1 MEEKKESLM
10 IMGERMPIIEN
21 AFASIEAMEAL
32 CTKILESKL
41 APDHFYPKIP
51 GTNDRDYTKG
61 NVSACMIVLMQG
73 RQLNLPALTSLQQII
88 PVNGLLSVK
97 GDAAKSMILGSGK
110 VKPGSWTE
118 VETGSI
124 ADEDFVVTF
133 TATRI
138 DSGET
143 LSRSFSVEKA
153 KKAGLWVT
161 AEQLRAQ
168 DGWKWKKSAWYKYPE
183 RMVKYRALGF
193 LARDLFPDVM
203 NGIYTTEEATDIPVD
218 QSITLETK
226 DGVKI
231 AIPDTDFNKDR
242 SKNLTERASDKIDKK
257 FRDYPLT
264 HSEAFEVKPDEI
276 KIEVKPAGAANL
288 PGEMAVSGTVNIDAN
303 NDSVSVQVS
312 QKEHE
317 GEERETTEHSDP
329 DLYTEEELKLM
340 AAEKLLEI
348 CEAVDEMRDAVEAI
362 PGKNTNKKLR
372 DIILT
377 YQAGGLDALIEAYP
391 EFIGKIHSG
400 DENEEADPNPAVEYK
415 QENDEP
421 IEPVPP
427 IEPSEE
433 FPLKADPIDA
443 PKLHFEIPELDA
455 EKGARDFADAAK
467 LYGALNTILKPITD
481 NRFIAIANYHPE
493 LKVYADKETLCKKA
507 PKEHILLALRINEKL
522 Q

>member
-10 IMGERMPIIEN
+10 IMGERLPIIEN
-21 AFASIEAMEAL
+21 AFASIEAMEVL
-32 CTKILESKL
+32 CAKILESKL

-51 GTNDRDYTKG
+51 GGNERDYTKG
-61 NVSACMIVLMQG
+61 NVSACMMVLMQG

-88 PVNGLLSVK
+88 PVNGLLSIK

-110 VKPGSWTE
+110 VKPGSWKE

-124 ADEDFVVTF
+124 EKEDFTITI

-138 DSGET
+138 DTDET
-143 LSRSFSVEKA
+143 LSRSFSVNHA

-161 AEQLRAQ
+161 AEQIRGQ

-203 NGIYTTEEATDIPVD
+203 NGIYTTEEAVDIPVD
-218 QSITLETK
+218 QSITVQTES
-226 DGVKI
+226 GAKI
-231 AIPDTDFNKDR
+231 SIPDSQFNKDR
-242 SKNLTERASDKIDKK
+242 SKSLTERATEKIDKK
-257 FRDYPLT
+257 LQKYPI
-264 HSEAFEVKPDEI
+264 EPEDAVEVRPDEKKEEVPTGPKPDEI
-276 KIEVKPAGAANL
+276 NKEEITDKFPEEPKAHEPEQHA
-288 PGEMAVSGTVNIDAN
+288 
-303 NDSVSVQVS
+303 DS
-312 QKEHE
+312 
-317 GEERETTEHSDP
+317 
-329 DLYTEEELKLM
+329 DLYNEEELKLM
-340 AAEKLLEI
+340 TSEKLLEI
-348 CEAVDEMRDAVEAI
+348 CEAVPEMQDAVEAI

-377 YQAGGLDALIEAYP
+377 YQEGGLDALIEAYP
-391 EFIGKIHSG
+391 EFLGKIHSG
-400 DENEEADPNPAVEYK
+400 DENEEA
-415 QENDEP
+415 EP
-421 IEPVPP
+421 EPEMKEEEQMEPMPP

-433 FPLKADPIDA
+433 FPVKEDSEEE

>member
-51 GTNDRDYTKG
+51 GTNERDYTKG

-133 TATRI
+133 TATRV

-242 SKNLTERASDKIDKK
+242 SKTLTERASDKIDKK
-257 FRDYPLT
+257 IKEYPIT
-264 HSEAFEVKPDEI
+264 HSEAFEVKPDEKKEKEI
-276 KIEVKPAGAANL
+276 PTGPKPDEINKEEITDKFPEEPNAHEPEQHA
-288 PGEMAVSGTVNIDAN
+288 
-303 NDSVSVQVS
+303 DS
-312 QKEHE
+312 
-317 GEERETTEHSDP
+317 
-329 DLYTEEELKLM
+329 DLYNEEELKLM

-348 CEAVDEMRDAVEAI
+348 CEAVDEMKDAVEAI

-421 IEPVPP
+421 MEPVPP

-433 FPLKADPIDA
+433 FLVKKDLPDEE